1 MEIAELFL
9 KNIGILELMIKSEE
23 SNNLLMVKV
32 LYLILRVHFM
42 KVMLK
47 ILRDSKKQENISIL
61 KLRSVWNFLILR
73 KMFLQ
78 DLVEIQQLQVIGGQI
93 MPMKMIKKEVL
104 LIELPQEEVE
114 EATEDEVIEEIT
126 LGTEVVSNHMA
137 MIELIISKSEEDIIK
152 REGHGEVEVV
162 IVEDVFGMSEFMKFK
177 LNERFTSTAQ
187 IAQWN

>member
-32 LYLILRVHFM
+32 LFLILRVHFM

-78 DLVEIQQLQVIGGQI
+78 DLAEIQQL
-93 MPMKMIKKEVL
+93 
-104 LIELPQEEVE
+104 
-114 EATEDEVIEEIT
+114 
-126 LGTEVVSNHMA
+126 
-137 MIELIISKSEEDIIK
+137 
-152 REGHGEVEVV
+152 
-162 IVEDVFGMSEFMKFK
+162 
-177 LNERFTSTAQ
+177 
-187 IAQWN
+187 

>member
-9 KNIGILELMIKSEE
+9 KNIGTLELMIKSEE

-32 LYLILRVHFM
+32 LFLILRVHFM

-93 MPMKMIKKEVL
+93 MPMKMIKKEAL

-152 REGHGEVEVV
+152 REVHGEVEVV

-177 LNERFTSTAQ
+177 LNE
-187 IAQWN
+187 IMY